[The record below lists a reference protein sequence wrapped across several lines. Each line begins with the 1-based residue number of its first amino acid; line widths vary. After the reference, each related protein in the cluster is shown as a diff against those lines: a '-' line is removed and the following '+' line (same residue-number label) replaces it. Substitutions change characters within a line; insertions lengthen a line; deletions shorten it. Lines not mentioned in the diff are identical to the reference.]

1 MAKKETLAI
10 CPGTFDPITYGHLDL
25 IDRALKIFDRVI
37 VAVAEN
43 AGKDPLFS
51 LEERLDMVRNVTA
64 KKRNVTVETFDGLI
78 VEYAMERGAL
88 ALIRGVRML
97 SDFEYEFQMAL
108 TNRKL
113 EPRVETLFL
122 MPNESYAYLTS
133 RLIKEIAKNGGETR
147 SYVPKFVHD
156 RLAER
161 FALGR
166 KRPRKG

>member
-1 MAKKETLAI
+1 MAKKAMLAI
-10 CPGTFDPITYGHLDL
+10 CPGTFDPVTYGHLDL
-25 IDRALKIFDRVI
+25 VDRALKIFDRVI

-43 AGKDPLFS
+43 AGKEPLFS

-64 KKRNVTVETFDGLI
+64 KKPGVSVESFDGLV
-78 VEYAMERGAL
+78 VEYAMKKRAA

-113 EPRVETLFL
+113 EPHVETLFL

-133 RLIKEIAKNGGETR
+133 RLIKEIARNGGETR
-147 SYVPKFVHD
+147 SYVPKYVHQ

-161 FALGR
+161 FARAGQR
-166 KRPRKG
+166 

>member
-1 MAKKETLAI
+1 MPKKMTLAI
-10 CPGTFDPITYGHLDL
+10 CPGTFDPVTYGHLDL
-25 IDRALKIFDRVI
+25 VDRALKIFDRVI

-43 AGKDPLFS
+43 AGKEPLFT
-51 LEERLDMVRNVTA
+51 LAERIDMVRKVTA
-64 KKRNVTVETFDGLI
+64 NKPAVTVESFDGL
-78 VEYAMERGAL
+78 VVNYALKKGAL

-133 RLIKEIAKNGGETR
+133 RLIKEIARNGGETR
-147 SYVPKFVHD
+147 SYVPKYVHG

-161 FALGR
+161 FAKSR
-166 KRPRKG
+166 KA

>member
-1 MAKKETLAI
+1 MAKNETLAI
-10 CPGTFDPITYGHLDL
+10 CPGTFDPVTYGHLDL
-25 IDRALKIFDRVI
+25 VDRALKIFDRVI

-51 LEERLDMVRNVTA
+51 LEERLDMVRQVTA
-64 KKRNVTVETFDGLI
+64 KKRGVTVETFDGLI
-78 VEYAMERGAL
+78 VEYAMRKKAL

-147 SYVPKFVHD
+147 SYVPKYVHAQ
-156 RLAER
+156 LVKR
-161 FALGR
+161 FAR
-166 KRPRKG
+166 DRRSR

>member
-1 MAKKETLAI
+1 MAKKQTLAI
-10 CPGTFDPITYGHLDL
+10 CPGTFDPVTYGHLDL
-25 IDRALKIFDRVI
+25 VSRALKIFDRVI

-43 AGKDPLFS
+43 AGKEPLFT
-51 LEERLDMVRNVTA
+51 LEERMDMVRNATA
-64 KKRNVTVETFDGLI
+64 KQRGVTVESFDGLV
-78 VEYAMERGAL
+78 VEYAMKKGAL

-133 RLIKEIAKNGGETR
+133 RLIKEIARNGGETR
-147 SYVPKFVHD
+147 SYVPKYVHQ

-161 FALGR
+161 FADSR
-166 KRPRKG
+166 KR

>member
-10 CPGTFDPITYGHLDL
+10 CPGTFDPVTYGHLDL

-51 LEERLDMVRNVTA
+51 LEERLGMVRNVTA
-64 KKRNVTVETFDGLI
+64 KKRGVTVETFDGLV
-78 VEYAMERGAL
+78 VEYAMKKGAL

-147 SYVPKFVHD
+147 SYVPKHVHD
-156 RLAER
+156 RLVER
-161 FALGR
+161 FSPNR
-166 KRPRKG
+166 KRKS

>member
-1 MAKKETLAI
+1 MAKNDTLAI
-10 CPGTFDPITYGHLDL
+10 CPGTFDPVTYGHLDL

-51 LEERLDMVRNVTA
+51 LEERLDMVRRVTA
-64 KKRNVTVETFDGLI
+64 NKPGVRVESFEGLI
-78 VEYAMERGAL
+78 VEYAMRKKAL

-147 SYVPKFVHD
+147 SYVPKYVHG

-161 FALGR
+161 FGR
-166 KRPRKG
+166 DKRRTKK

>member
-1 MAKKETLAI
+1 MAKNETLAI
-10 CPGTFDPITYGHLDL
+10 CPGTFDPVTYGHLDL
-25 IDRALKIFDRVI
+25 VDRALKIFDRVI

-51 LEERLDMVRNVTA
+51 LEERLDMVRQVTA
-64 KKRNVTVETFDGLI
+64 KKRGVTVETFDGLI
-78 VEYAMERGAL
+78 VEYAMRKKAL

-113 EPRVETLFL
+113 EPRIETLFL

-147 SYVPKFVHD
+147 SYVPKYVHAQ
-156 RLAER
+156 LAKR
-161 FALGR
+161 FAR
-166 KRPRKG
+166 DVRRPR

>member
-10 CPGTFDPITYGHLDL
+10 CPGTFDPVTYGHLDL
-25 IDRALKIFDRVI
+25 IARALKIFDRVI

-43 AGKDPLFS
+43 AGKEPLFT
-51 LEERLDMVRNVTA
+51 LDERLDMVRNSTSKMSGV
-64 KKRNVTVETFDGLI
+64 RVESFDGLV
-78 VEYAMERGAL
+78 VEYAMKKGAL

-133 RLIKEIAKNGGETR
+133 RLIKEIARNGGETR
-147 SYVPKFVHD
+147 SYVPKYVHK

-161 FALGR
+161 FAGTR
-166 KRPRKG
+166 KR